1 VIVCE
6 PPLISANVKP
16 NALGPD
22 GGLENVNVVVVV
34 TVYWK
39 LLAVVKFNVVEPP
52 LPTLENN
59 SLKFVE

>member
-1 VIVCE
+1 
-6 PPLISANVKP
+6 VKP